1 MYDIIIIGGG
11 IVGLATALHL
21 LEQQPGVNVLIL
33 EKEADIARHQTGNNS
48 GVIHSGI
55 YYKPG
60 SLRAVNCLRG
70 YKMLLEFCDAENI
83 PYDICGK
90 IIVATREDELERLQN
105 IYQRGLE
112 NGLTGMEW
120 LDKKAIQQHEP
131 HCAGIKGI
139 FVPQTGIIDYTAV
152 SKKYAEKIKATRG
165 VIELNQKVVDIQPS
179 PDGIKV
185 ITNQGS
191 YSTKL
196 LINCAGLYSDKI
208 ARMTQKEVAVKIIPF
223 RGEYYTLKKEKEHLV
238 KHLIYPVPDPNFP
251 FLGVHFTRFIQ
262 GGVEAGPNAVL
273 AYAREGYHKSDIVW
287 KELLESITYKGF
299 LKMAFKN
306 WRTGIGEMRRSYSKK
321 AFTAALQRL
330 LPELQMDDLL
340 PGDAGVRASAM
351 DKNGNVVDDFIIE
364 KHDNIIHVLN
374 TPSPAATASLSI
386 GLTIA
391 EMAWK
396 ELK

>member
-21 LEQQPGVNVLIL
+21 LEQQPGINVLIL
-33 EKEADIARHQTGNNS
+33 EKEKEIARHQTGNNS

-90 IIVATREDELERLQN
+90 IIVATGEDELERLQN

-112 NGLTGMEW
+112 NGLTGMEL
-120 LDKKAIQQHEP
+120 LDEKAIKQHEP
-131 HCAGIKGI
+131 YCAGIKGI

-152 SKKYAEKIKATRG
+152 SRKYAEKIRASRG
-165 VIELNQKVVDIQPS
+165 TIELNQKVTDIRHS
-179 PDGIKV
+179 PNEIKV

-191 YSTKL
+191 YTTKL

-208 ARMTQKEVAVKIIPF
+208 AQMTQKNVSVKIIPF

-287 KELLESITYKGF
+287 KELFESITYKGF
-299 LKMAFKN
+299 LKMAFRN
-306 WRTGIGEMRRSYSKK
+306 WRTGLGEMRRSYSKK
-321 AFTAALQRL
+321 AFTTALQRL

-351 DKNGNVVDDFIIE
+351 DRNGNVVDDFIIE
-364 KHDNIIHVLN
+364 KQDNIIHVLN